1 MCRFENGWLFLGL
14 QGGYTKFPCFLRLWD
29 SKART
34 EHWIKKDWPARS
46 ELIPGSLNVLA
57 PPLVELSKI
66 VFPPLHIKFGIMK
79 QFVKAFEKDGNCFKY
94 ICIKFPGLTIEKL
107 KAGIFDGPQIQ
118 KLINDAN
125 FCNFINSE
133 EMSACTAFTNA
144 VKFFLVKTKAPNYK
158 KLVEILLKILH
169 QLGPNMSI
177 KLHFLHSHLACFPEN
192 LRDVSDQQGEHFHQD
207 ISDMEVRY
215 QGRWYA
221 TMLADYCW
229 SIKRDDTGASH
240 SRKSVKRQFMAN
252 DVYA

>member
-1 MCRFENGWLFLGL
+1 MVGFLL
-14 QGGYTKFPCFLRLWD
+14 ELRGGYTKFSCFLCLWD

-57 PPLVELSKI
+57 PPLVERSKI
-66 VFPPLHIKFGIMK
+66 VFPPLHIKLGIMK
-79 QFVKAFEKDGNCFKY
+79 QFVKALEKDGNCFKY
-94 ICIKFPGLTIEKL
+94 ICMKFAGLIIEKL

-118 KLINDAN
+118 KLINDTN
-125 FCNFINSE
+125 FCNFMNPAELSVR
-133 EMSACTAFTNA
+133 TAFTNE
-144 VKFFLVKTKAPNYK
+144 VKFFLGKTKAFNYK

-169 QLGPNMSI
+169 QLGPYMSI
-177 KLHFLHSHLACFPEN
+177 KLHFLHSHLACFPKN
-192 LRDVSDQQGEHFHQD
+192 LGDVSDQQGEHYHQD

-215 QGRWYA
+215 LGRWDA

-240 SRKSVKRQFMAN
+240 SRKSVKCQFMAD